1 MIYYNIYTNT
11 DLSKIKN
18 VSIILCI
25 KCPDKYRILVG
36 QLQNGK
42 WTSPGGRVESY
53 EKSTDIGLFNA
64 MKREFEEETGYKLN
78 IMSMCY
84 DEYFIFDRIHTNE
97 SITRIYMN
105 CTNINNFK
113 YKYNKKTNT
122 YEINFGSSK
131 KKDKEMKSLAC
142 YSLDTI
148 LKNTTKY
155 QEYFIN
161 GLNNIKDF
169 AQKLQSKFTKT

>member
-1 MIYYNIYTNT
+1 MIYHNIYTNT

-36 QLQNGK
+36 QLTNDK
-42 WTSPGGRVESY
+42 WTAPGGRVELY
-53 EKSTDIGLFNA
+53 EENTDIGLFGA
-64 MKREFEEETGYKLN
+64 MQREFEEETGYVLN
-78 IMSMCY
+78 NISMCY
-84 DEYFIFDRIHTNE
+84 DEYFIFDRIHGNG

-105 CTNINNFK
+105 CTDINKFTYN
-113 YKYNKKTNT
+113 YNKKTNT
-122 YEINFGSSK
+122 YEINFCSSK